1 MGSRAIGIKGM
12 AFGAALLVAPLTL
25 TAQSAQPWSLQGSL
39 FTANAKLGANTV
51 GGAGF
56 EAQLR
61 YTPASA
67 WSLGGGMQYTSHTSG
82 ADKLNLTGFFLEP
95 RYALDIGSD
104 RFAPYLAGRVA
115 ILSQSSDLQITS
127 TFKATDVTSSGTAFG
142 GGAGLIVRSTD
153 RVNLDFGVAMVSQS
167 LGSTTASSGSAT
179 YNIKFDSFV
188 GYLAKAGISIGFGS
202 R

>member
-1 MGSRAIGIKGM
+1 MGSRAIGIKGL
-12 AFGAALLVAPLTL
+12 ALGAALVVAPLTL
-25 TAQSAQPWSLQGSL
+25 VAQSAQPWSLQGSL
-39 FTANAKLGANTV
+39 FTANAKLGASTV

-67 WSLGGGMQYTSHTSG
+67 WSLGGGLQYTSHTSG
-82 ADKLNLTGFFLEP
+82 NDELNLTGFFLEP

-115 ILSQSSDLQITS
+115 MLSQKSTLQITS
-127 TFKATDVTSSGTAFG
+127 TFRATDVTSNGTAFG
-142 GGAGLIVRSTD
+142 AGAGLIVRSTA
-153 RVNLDFGVAMVSQS
+153 RVNFDFGVAMVSQS
-167 LGSTTASSGSAT
+167 LGSTTATNGSTT
-179 YNIKFDSFV
+179 YNIKFESFL

>member
-1 MGSRAIGIKGM
+1 MGSRVIGIKGL
-12 AFGAALLVAPLTL
+12 ALGAALAAAPLTL
-25 TAQSAQPWSLQGSL
+25 VAQSAQPWSLQGSL
-39 FTANAKLGANTV
+39 FTANAKLGASTV

-67 WSLGGGMQYTSHTSG
+67 WSLGGGLQYTSHASG
-82 ADKLNLTGFFLEP
+82 PDELNLTGFFLEP
-95 RYALDIGSD
+95 RYALDVGSD

-115 ILSQSSDLQITS
+115 VLSQQSTLQITP
-127 TFKATDVTSSGTAFG
+127 TFRATEVSSSGTAFG
-142 GGAGLIVRSTD
+142 GGAGLIIRSTD
-153 RVNLDFGVAMVSQS
+153 RINLDFGVAMVSQS
-167 LGSTTASSGSAT
+167 LGSTTASNGTTT
-179 YNIKFDSFV
+179 YNIKFESFL